1 MIIRFLKRIFK
12 KKQEQT
18 VQQFEEFQQFEETE
32 RGLRYLTSDCDFIYF
47 ERPKNT
53 NKGD

>member
-1 MIIRFLKRIFK
+1 MIIKFLKRIFK
-12 KKQEQT
+12 KKQENT
-18 VQQFEEFQQFEETE
+18 FQQFEETE
-32 RGLRYLTSDCDFIYF
+32 RGLRYLTSDGDFIYF